1 MKKFVRKAL
10 PRTFNLWSPRTCFLF
25 AKTRFALDMK
35 NFVAKLFTALEG
47 KTREPSHVLYEDLL
61 LQKKNVS
68 SLRKSVNIDFKHIL
82 FL

>member
-1 MKKFVRKAL
+1 
-10 PRTFNLWSPRTCFLF
+10 
-25 AKTRFALDMK
+25 MK

-47 KTREPSHVLYEDLL
+47 KTRETSHVLYEDLL

-82 FL
+82 FFMKI